1 MMKSIFLFLAVT
13 PALACPIN
21 EASCK
26 SLCKPFSKEVPRPTI
41 YNWCQIGCRARVNNQ
56 KNEGACRFADLPR
69 PTTTNACN
77 AGWASANHETS
88 HCDEKVAARQAA
100 HDAEVARKE
109 KEAAASDPVDVADV
123 AAAQREAQDLIDS
136 SAAKVAEEGEKNTMA
151 AANAESAKAAAA
163 GTSAVVC

>member
-1 MMKSIFLFLAVT
+1 M
-13 PALACPIN
+13 
-21 EASCK
+21 
-26 SLCKPFSKEVPRPTI
+26 
-41 YNWCQIGCRARVNNQ
+41 
-56 KNEGACRFADLPR
+56 
-69 PTTTNACN
+69 
-77 AGWASANHETS
+77 
-88 HCDEKVAARQAA
+88 AARQAA

-163 GTSAVVC
+163 GTSAVLDIFWQYFVSSTYQYLYSLLFFL